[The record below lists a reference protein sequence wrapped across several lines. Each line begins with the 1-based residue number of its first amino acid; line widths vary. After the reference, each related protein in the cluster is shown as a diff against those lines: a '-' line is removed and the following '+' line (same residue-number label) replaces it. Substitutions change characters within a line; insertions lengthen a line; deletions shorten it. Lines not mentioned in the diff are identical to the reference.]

1 MKIVIQATRLMTIA
15 LFTSVLVVS
24 CQKDQ
29 SGENLSPQEEEQ
41 ASTIATESEAESEG
55 SFDEV
60 FDNVIGVNTE
70 VGLGGTGVFSGRLSG
85 DALPGGRLE
94 NVDSVKCFTVT
105 VERLN
110 AGTAFPVRITTD
122 FGAAGC
128 MGPDRRT
135 RYGKIVTTYTG
146 RLIEP
151 GKSATTTFEGYK
163 VDSIAVSGTH
173 TITNT
178 GSATTRQY
186 TVEVSNAKL
195 SRPNG
200 NYVQRSARRVITQ
213 VEGVATPLVALDDVF
228 KIEGSASGTVKRG
241 TLAVSW
247 ESTITEPLIKRF
259 ACRWLVKGSVKVV
272 RRNQSSNSPWA
283 GVLDYGSGTCDNRAT
298 LTVNGVVRQIILH

>member
-1 MKIVIQATRLMTIA
+1 MTIA
-15 LFTSVLVVS
+15 LFASVLAVS

-41 ASTIATESEAESEG
+41 ASTVATESEAESEG

-60 FDNVIGVNTE
+60 FDNVMGVNTE

-85 DALPGGRLE
+85 DPLSGGRME
-94 NVDSVKCFTVT
+94 EVDSVKCFTVT

-110 AGTAFPVRITTD
+110 AGAAFPVRIITD

-128 MGPDRRT
+128 IGRDGRA

-146 RLIEP
+146 RLTEP
-151 GKSATTTFEGYK
+151 GRSATTTFDGYK

-178 GSATTRQY
+178 GSATTRQF
-186 TVEVSNAKL
+186 TVEISNAKL
-195 SRPNG
+195 ARPNG

-213 VEGVATPLVALDDVF
+213 TLGLASVLDPLDDVF
-228 KIEGSASGTVKRG
+228 TIEGSASGTVKRG
-241 TLAVSW
+241 SLAVSW
-247 ESTITEPLIKRF
+247 ESTITEPLVKRF
-259 ACRWLVKGSVKVV
+259 TCPWLVKGKVKVI

>member
-15 LFTSVLVVS
+15 LFASVLVVS

-29 SGENLSPQEEEQ
+29 SGENLSPLEEEQ
-41 ASTIATESEAESEG
+41 ASTIATESEAESEE

-60 FDNVIGVNTE
+60 FDNVMGVNAE
-70 VGLGGTGVFSGRLSG
+70 VGLGGTGVFTGRLQETPPSSGRMQEVYTIG
-85 DALPGGRLE
+85 
-94 NVDSVKCFTVT
+94 CFTVT
-105 VERLN
+105 VDRLN
-110 AGTAFPVRITTD
+110 VGTAFPVRITTD
-122 FGAAGC
+122 FGTAGC
-128 MGPDRRT
+128 VGRDGRT
-135 RYGKIVTTYTG
+135 RYGKIITTYSG

-163 VDSIAVSGTH
+163 VGEIAVSGTH

-178 GSATTRQY
+178 STANTRQF

-195 SRPNG
+195 TRPNG

-213 VEGVATPLVALDDVF
+213 TEGLGTPLIAHDDIF

-241 TLAVSW
+241 DVAVSW

-259 ACRWLVKGSVKVV
+259 SCPWIVKGSVKVI

-283 GVLDYGSGTCDNRAT
+283 SVLDYGSGACDNKAT
-298 LTVNGVVRQIILH
+298 LTVNGVVRQINLH